1 MASDKTC
8 PICGFQLISTDA
20 ANCPQCDADLT
31 CFTVLDSI
39 PDEMPV
45 APDVGEWKSENGGP
59 KTEDRP
65 LSSSL
70 ENPVS
75 EKHFLG
81 IWIFPGAVFLVLAGL
96 MSGLLIAQSNQSEQS
111 SPEVFKRFP
120 MGIKIPVKTP
130 SSYAPFDPS
139 AFDGP
144 GFFLKDAEEKQVES
158 ADFKKTS
165 NTIRKGEIYTDYEV
179 GENETLW
186 RIAKKCYGNGF
197 YFPVLMELNS
207 GLGVYNL
214 EKGARLKVLKDSGRA
229 EHLYHQIV
237 RVAGKRIWYGYRV
250 INGDNFEGIAV
261 KLYGSEG
268 TVQRI
273 MNDNPQAS
281 LQPGE
286 RIQVEV
292 R

>member
-1 MASDKTC
+1 MVSDETC
-8 PICGFQLISTDA
+8 PICGFHLISTDA
-20 ANCPQCDADLT
+20 AKCPQCDADLA
-31 CFTVLDSI
+31 CFAVLDSI

-45 APDVGEWKSENGGP
+45 VPDTGGP
-59 KTEDRP
+59 RTEDHP
-65 LSSSL
+65 LSARV

-81 IWIFPGAVFLVLAGL
+81 KWAFPGAVFLMLAGCL
-96 MSGLLIAQSNQSEQS
+96 VSGLLIARSNQSGQS
-111 SPEVFKRFP
+111 SPEVFKCFP
-120 MGIKIPVKTP
+120 MSIKIPVKTP
-130 SSYAPFDPS
+130 SSYAPFDPLV
-139 AFDGP
+139 FDGP
-144 GFFLKDAEEKQVES
+144 GFFSKDAEKKQVES

-165 NTIRKGEIYTDYEV
+165 NTMRKGEIYTDYEV
-179 GENETLW
+179 GDNETLW
-186 RIAKKCYGNGF
+186 RIAKKCYGSGF

-229 EHLYHQIV
+229 EHFYHQIV
-237 RVAGKRIWYGYRV
+237 RVAGKRVWYGYRV
-250 INGDNFEGIAV
+250 IKGDNPEGIAV

-273 MNDNPQAS
+273 MNDNPKAS

-292 R
+292 K